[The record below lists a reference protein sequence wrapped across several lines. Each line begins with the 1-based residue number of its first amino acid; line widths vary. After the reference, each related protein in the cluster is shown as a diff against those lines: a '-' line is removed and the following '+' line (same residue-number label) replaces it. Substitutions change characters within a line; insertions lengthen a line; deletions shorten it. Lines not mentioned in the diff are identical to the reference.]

1 MAWSDQCKVAFEM
14 TVITKKNMG
23 EKRKSERQVLR
34 EVASETDIPFKTLE
48 RWWTEAK
55 SKRLKNEANDET
67 AENDTEKE
75 QKDQCPWCTK
85 TCRLGCEKPVYIR
98 SDTGK
103 PYGKKSIFYGLCV
116 GCIGAIRR
124 NIERN
129 KTATAEN
136 GIRVFCPKCGHMHYI
151 LDPNKEIKN
160 ADLQQERHSESEAEG
175 QLVHSEDA

>member
-23 EKRKSERQVLR
+23 EKKKSERQVLR
-34 EVASETDIPFKTLE
+34 EVASETDIPLKTLE

-67 AENDTEKE
+67 AENDNEKG
-75 QKDQCPWCTK
+75 QKEASASETHLCRMGCGRPVCNGPGMDKPLSKKSPTHGLCE
-85 TCRLGCEKPVYIR
+85 TCRRDVVRLFTK
-98 SDTGK
+98 
-103 PYGKKSIFYGLCV
+103 
-116 GCIGAIRR
+116 
-124 NIERN
+124 N

-151 LDPNKEIKN
+151 LDLNKEIKN
-160 ADLQQERHSESEAEG
+160 ADLQQERHSESEEEG
-175 QLVHSEDA
+175 QLVHGEDA